1 MKCDNCG
8 FIFNGDFD
16 KCPYCG
22 AVQSGKDKNILHT
35 TIALGH
41 HNSIRVRTIFNII
54 FVNIFLLSFFVDW
67 LVFDFEY
74 RITLFS
80 FVFCF
85 GAILILSILYA
96 FKSPLSVYER
106 IDLYFIVA
114 LIIAAVSAQYGSI
127 DLRALFGFV
136 VIPLYL
142 LVSTSIAA
150 ILLIV
155 GRGKKFRPI
164 MTEWSMVLRLL
175 LSIAALVLF
184 LIALLSEKHCSWA
197 IIDNF
202 VLLQKIAIFGAFG
215 IAILT
220 FLNFN
225 LVLFL
230 SIFNKV
236 KYIYGK

>member
-22 AVQSGKDKNILHT
+22 MAQSVKDKNILHT

-41 HNSIRVRTIFNII
+41 HNSIRVRTVFNVV
-54 FVNIFLLSFFVDW
+54 FVNIFLLSFFIDW
-67 LVFDFEY
+67 LVFNFQY

-80 FVFCF
+80 FVICF

-127 DLRALFGFV
+127 DLRPLFGFV
-136 VIPLYL
+136 IIPSYL
-142 LVSTSIAA
+142 LVSTIAA
-150 ILLIV
+150 TILLIV

-175 LSIAALVLF
+175 LSVACLTLF
-184 LIALLSEKHCSWA
+184 LIAVLTSKHCMWA
-197 IIDNF
+197 IVDNF
-202 VLLQKIAIFGAFG
+202 ILLQKITIYGGFGVAV
-215 IAILT
+215 LS

-225 LVLFL
+225 LILFL

>member
-22 AVQSGKDKNILHT
+22 AAQSVKDKNILHT
-35 TIALGH
+35 TIPLGH
-41 HNSIRVRTIFNII
+41 HNSIRVRTVFNVI

-67 LVFDFEY
+67 LVFNFQY

-80 FVFCF
+80 FVICF
-85 GAILILSILYA
+85 GAIVILSILYA

-106 IDLYFIVA
+106 IDLYLIVA
-114 LIIAAVSAQYGSI
+114 LVLAAASAQYGSL
-127 DLRALFGFV
+127 DLRALFGFLI
-136 VIPLYL
+136 IPLYL
-142 LVSTSIAA
+142 LVSTLIAA
-150 ILLIV
+150 VLLIV

-175 LSIAALVLF
+175 LSIACLVIF
-184 LIALLSEKHCSWA
+184 LIAILSNKHCAWA
-197 IIDNF
+197 IIEDF
-202 VLLQKIAIFGAFG
+202 VVLQKIAIFGAFG
-215 IAILT
+215 VAILT